1 MRDNLDKDSELV
13 TILGLDI
20 GEDVNQGL
28 SLSKVLHD
36 LVSSELV
43 FVERSCHSVS
53 LDILDGNLDLLGH
66 ILDIELV
73 LLDISQ
79 TDLKNSSL

>member
-13 TILGLDI
+13 AILGLDI
-20 GEDVNQGL
+20 GKDVNQGL

-43 FVERSCHSVS
+43 FVERSCDSVS